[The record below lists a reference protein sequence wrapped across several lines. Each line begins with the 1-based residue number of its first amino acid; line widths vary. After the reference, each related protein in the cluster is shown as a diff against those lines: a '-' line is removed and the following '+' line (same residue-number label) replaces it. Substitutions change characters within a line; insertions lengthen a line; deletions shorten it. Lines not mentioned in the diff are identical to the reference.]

1 MMATVHTLD
10 GKIALVTGGSRGI
23 GACIAKTLAS
33 AGAKV
38 ALTYHS
44 EKAKA
49 EEVVTAIAET
59 GGSAMAVQL
68 ESGDRASAE
77 ATLKEVVST
86 FGAPDILVNN
96 AAKAQEKP
104 FETISDEDW
113 EAMLGCN
120 LLGPMQLIQ
129 LCLPAMRSKNWGRIV
144 NISSIGGQWGG
155 ERQVH
160 YAASKAALINLTMS
174 MARLYSRDGITCN
187 AIAPGLVPT
196 DMTASELNDPAN
208 QAKVKSI
215 PAGRLSTVDE
225 VADACLFLASDSAGY
240 ITGQTINL
248 NGGMYFG

>member
-1 MMATVHTLD
+1 MTDLTGKTV
-10 GKIALVTGGSRGI
+10 LVTGGSRGI
-23 GACIAKTLAS
+23 GAGIAKTLAA

-44 EKAKA
+44 QASKA
-49 EEVVTAIAET
+49 EEIVAAIAET
-59 GGSAMAVQL
+59 GGTAMAVRL
-68 ESGDRASAE
+68 ESGDRTSAE
-77 ATLKEVVST
+77 TALKAVGRA
-86 FGAPDILVNN
+86 FGSPDILVNN

-113 EAMLGCN
+113 EAMLGSN
-120 LLGPMQLIQ
+120 LLGPVQLTQ
-129 LCLPAMRSKNWGRIV
+129 LCLPAMRSKKWGRIV

-174 MARLYSRDGITCN
+174 VARLYSRDGITCN
-187 AIAPGLVPT
+187 ALAPGLVPT
-196 DMTASELNDPAN
+196 DMTALELNDPAN
-208 QAKVKSI
+208 QAKVKGI
-215 PAGRLSTVDE
+215 PARRLGTVAE